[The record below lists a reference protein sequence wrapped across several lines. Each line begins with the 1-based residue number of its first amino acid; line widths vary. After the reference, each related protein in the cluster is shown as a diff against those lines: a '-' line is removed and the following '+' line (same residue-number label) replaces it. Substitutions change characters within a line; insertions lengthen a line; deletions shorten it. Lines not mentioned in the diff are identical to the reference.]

1 MTDFCKFLAA
11 DARNDGKMTNFAIES
26 YWKESQ

>member
-1 MTDFCKFLAA
+1 MTDFCKKLVT
-11 DARNDGKMTNFAIES
+11 DARNGRKMTKFAIES